1 MHVVVDH
8 GHHGV
13 LHAPLVLAE
22 AVVHVLAEL
31 LAERVDDELAVGD
44 LLPVELDEGQ
54 EPAFGAQLVL
64 VLDVLQG
71 IEGGSELATDEQNVD
86 VQGHRTGC
94 RTGYGD
100 KLSSTQAEPG
110 QAIKSA
116 VAYFP
121 SISCATSCRVALYI

>member
-54 EPAFGAQLVL
+54 QAALGPQLVP

-71 IEGGSELATDEQNVD
+71 IKREREVELV
-86 VQGHRTGC
+86 
-94 RTGYGD
+94 GD
-100 KLSSTQAEPG
+100 
-110 QAIKSA
+110 
-116 VAYFP
+116 
-121 SISCATSCRVALYI
+121 R